1 MHYEFVNFSIT
12 WGYFQ
17 SSKISGSDCC
27 DDNNDDSDDNDDNND
42 DSEWQWWW
50 FWWRWSQS
58 VCALVKQL
66 GSIYKR
72 AAGGGE

>member
-1 MHYEFVNFSIT
+1 MSV
-12 WGYFQ
+12 
-17 SSKISGSDCC
+17 SDCC
-27 DDNNDDSDDNDDNND
+27 DDNNDDDDDDNDDF
-42 DSEWQWWW
+42 EWRWWW
-50 FWWRWSQS
+50 FWWRWRQS